1 MLWSILNYFNLT
13 EIEEKFSQIVY
24 RASSK
29 LCKPLSRQVKSR
41 EKKKK
46 LAGNAI
52 FEQHNVCKL
61 LVYES

>member
-1 MLWSILNYFNLT
+1 MLWSILNYLNLT

-29 LCKPLSRQVKSR
+29 LCKPLSSQVKSR